1 MGLSSLQTQVRVGAP
16 CLSLRR
22 ESSPD
27 RVLGA
32 RDFRTASREPRTKSL
47 LNYIGGCICSGRV
60 ERCAIQHLT
69 KQFPRQFRREKT
81 KQQKKKEASTWQH

>member
-1 MGLSSLQTQVRVGAP
+1 MGLSSLQTQVRVCAP
-16 CLSLRR
+16 RLPLRR

-32 RDFRTASREPRTKSL
+32 RDFRTASRKSRTQGL
-47 LNYIGGCICSGRV
+47 LNYFSGCIRSGRV
-60 ERCAIQHLT
+60 EHCAIQHLT

-81 KQQKKKEASTWQH
+81 KQHKKKEASTWQH